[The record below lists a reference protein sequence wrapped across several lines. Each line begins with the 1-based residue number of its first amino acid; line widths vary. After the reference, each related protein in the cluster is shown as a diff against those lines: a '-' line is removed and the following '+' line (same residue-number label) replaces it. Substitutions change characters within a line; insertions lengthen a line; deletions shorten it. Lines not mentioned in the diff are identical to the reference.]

1 MQFRHVGRSPSG
13 ERLIVR
19 CLRGRRIAGMRDSTI
34 DVRAGSCQPRAASL
48 DAWSSRDWS
57 CGIDVTRL
65 SPLDELTVTTRNSTY
80 TILIVNPSSGEVK
93 IRGGA
98 YFPSFAT
105 ARVCGS
111 SLGRGFLKRHV
122 VHAGFCLEVTHQ
134 ELGLIVTTR
143 VRTAVVTAGLRR
155 AASGPVM

>member
-1 MQFRHVGRSPSG
+1 
-13 ERLIVR
+13 
-19 CLRGRRIAGMRDSTI
+19 MRDSTVDI
-34 DVRAGSCQPRAASL
+34 RAGSCVPQASTL

-57 CGIDVTRL
+57 RGIDVTRL
-65 SPLDELTVTTRNSTY
+65 SPLDELIVTTRNSTY
-80 TILIVNPSSGEVK
+80 TILVVNPSTGDVK

-98 YFPSFAT
+98 FFPSFAT
-105 ARVCGS
+105 ARICGS

-143 VRTAVVTAGLRR
+143 VRTAVVCSG
-155 AASGPVM
+155 AAHAAPGAVM

>member
-1 MQFRHVGRSPSG
+1 MTS
-13 ERLIVR
+13 
-19 CLRGRRIAGMRDSTI
+19 
-34 DVRAGSCQPRAASL
+34 
-48 DAWSSRDWS
+48 
-57 CGIDVTRL
+57 L

-80 TILIVNPSSGEVK
+80 TILIVNPSTGDVK

-98 YFPSFAT
+98 FFPSFAT
-105 ARVCGS
+105 ARICGS

-143 VRTAVVTAGLRR
+143 VRTAVVSSGVGH
-155 AASGPVM
+155 AAPGAVM

>member
-1 MQFRHVGRSPSG
+1 
-13 ERLIVR
+13 
-19 CLRGRRIAGMRDSTI
+19 MRDSTV
-34 DVRAGSCQPRAASL
+34 DLRAGSCVPHASTL

-57 CGIDVTRL
+57 RGIDVTRL
-65 SPLDELTVTTRNSTY
+65 SPLDELIVTTRNSTY
-80 TILIVNPSSGEVK
+80 TILIVNPSTGDVK

-98 YFPSFAT
+98 FFPSFAT
-105 ARVCGS
+105 ARICGS

-143 VRTAVVTAGLRR
+143 VRTAVVSCAVRHPTPEA
-155 AASGPVM
+155 VM